1 MRIVL
6 LGDIVGRAGCRAVF
20 FSLGGLRRSLGV
32 DLVVANAENAV
43 EGVGLDPQTYGE
55 LRRAGVDVV
64 TSGNHVWQLAEIR
77 PLLDAE
83 DRLLRPEN
91 YPAGVPGHGV
101 VTLQAAHVPVA
112 VMCLE
117 GRRFLSPLL
126 CPFLTARQSLA
137 RLRPRPTVVVVDFH
151 AEANDEKEA
160 LAFHLDGSV
169 SAVVGTHTHVQTAD
183 ERVLPGGTAY
193 ITDVGMTG
201 PRDSVIGVQTEIILR
216 RFLTEMPQQFSVADG
231 VVRMDYVVIGVEGG
245 CATRID
251 RGSELLEQ

>member
-183 ERVLPGGTAY
+183 ERVLPGGTGY
-193 ITDVGMTG
+193 LTDAGMCG
-201 PRDSVIGVQTEIILR
+201 SAAGVIGMDPDLSVRRYVTQMPLKMQVHEGPAVLCGAILDIDPATGR
-216 RFLTEMPQQFSVADG
+216 CLG
-231 VVRMDYVVIGVEGG
+231 VSRLRV
-245 CATRID
+245 
-251 RGSELLEQ
+251 